1 MRCLLAFFDPL
12 LGRAPLIIERHYRPA
27 GQAQVCD
34 DKADSRKQL
43 PEVELHLR
51 YYSPRHLP
59 TGRLVEKALVP
70 DHWLAQQNHSVK
82 RSSFT
87 VAGYRKFPRVWRNG
101 CPVGSGWWCSQE
113 VQTVCTLQERVCRLA
128 YAPANSNVTSSM

>member
-1 MRCLLAFFDPL
+1 MRRLLAFFDPL
-12 LGRAPLIIERHYRPA
+12 LGRAPLVIETHYRPA

-34 DKADSRKQL
+34 DKADSRKQF

-70 DHWLAQQNHSVK
+70 DHWLVARSADGTRQQLRNVPLQVLVGWYADGVLHSPLLQRLIDLWFGKGRV
-82 RSSFT
+82 RPESYLLALRLLT
-87 VAGYRKFPRVWRNG
+87 VNLR
-101 CPVGSGWWCSQE
+101 
-113 VQTVCTLQERVCRLA
+113 
-128 YAPANSNVTSSM
+128 